1 MLEAIKAD
9 KDFRT
14 VLESVG
20 IELSSN
26 IIMSKY
32 DGAICAENSFEVL
45 NNAVAN
51 INELDINELQ
61 VSIEITD
68 NPMIQCAQRCE

>member
-1 MLEAIKAD
+1 MSLGEMEEINLEIQYA
-9 KDFRT
+9 
-14 VLESVG
+14 LG
-20 IELSSN
+20 
-26 IIMSKY
+26 
-32 DGAICAENSFEVL
+32 VL

>member
-9 KDFRT
+9 KDFRM

-32 DGAICAENSFEVL
+32 DGAICAENSFKVL

-61 VSIEITD
+61 VSIDITD